1 MGPVH
6 QGMTHAEAAE
16 MIGVAVKTVQRRVNR
31 SLILLAEQLHDLD
44 PTADPA
50 AET

>member
-1 MGPVH
+1 
-6 QGMTHAEAAE
+6 MTHAEAAE

-44 PTADPA
+44 RTADPA